1 MSIDLTPEQLSDLV
15 EVCASILRTADRNAP
30 LDGWL
35 LLSAIREVVPIG
47 WPDRYRCSCG
57 VMVETEVAHEH

>member
-1 MSIDLTPEQLSDLV
+1 LSIGLTPEQLSDLV

-57 VMVETEVAHEH
+57 VMVEIGFAHEH